1 MHAARIANPSHLRG
15 EGRCLWR
22 HDVSMQHPTAWDLK
36 VAAQESIWYH
46 PVSGTAPVPPGNLQG
61 ELHMSDETQ
70 SSQSSGFSWFL
81 AGLGLGALIGVLYA
95 PKAGKETREELASN
109 AREGTEYLRQRSREA
124 ADQINQIVDK
134 SKVQVNEYVER
145 GKEYVDR
152 SRAQWDDF
160 VNQGRQFVSEQADK
174 VSAAVGAGKE
184 AYRQTAT
191 PSESEP
197 TQP

>member
-1 MHAARIANPSHLRG
+1 MEVRYLGRLR
-15 EGRCLWR
+15 
-22 HDVSMQHPTAWDLK
+22 SFMQHPTNWDWK
-36 VAAQESIWYH
+36 VAAQDSIWYH
-46 PVSGTAPVPPGNLQG
+46 PISGNSK
-61 ELHMSDETQ
+61 EKNIMSEET
-70 SSQSSGFSWFL
+70 QSSGFSWFL

-95 PKAGKETREELASN
+95 PKAGKDTREEIASN

-145 GKEYVDR
+145 GKEYVER

-160 VNQGRQFVSEQADK
+160 VNQGRQFVNEQADK
-174 VSAAVGAGKE
+174 VTAAVGAGKE
-184 AYRQTAT
+184 AYHQTAT
-191 PSESEP
+191 PSESEH